1 MKKQTPPTNQINQ
14 IKKGIPVS
22 AGIAFA
28 PVVVIDAE
36 DYRIPRRHLG
46 RSEIRADLDR
56 LRKALSESAKDVAK
70 LRETVTKKFGRQT
83 AAIFDMH
90 WLYLRDRKLY
100 NEIAETIRDQL
111 VTAEYATSIVLRQK
125 ALILLESADHYMA
138 ERVTDIY
145 DIERRILHNL
155 IGEKREDL
163 SHLSSDVV
171 VIAHELTPSQT
182 AHLDNAHVKGL
193 ATDAGGRTGHSAIV
207 ARALGIPAVVGLNDI
222 TALVSG
228 GDELIID
235 GTRGIVVIKPDEATT
250 EQYRRYE
257 HELISLGQ
265 ERQGLRDLPAV
276 TSCGTKVLLYGN
288 IEFPHEAQTCLD
300 NGAEG
305 IGLYR
310 TEFLH
315 LGTETEPSEQDHYEA
330 YRTALEVM
338 GERPLIIRTLDLGAD
353 KYTQAR
359 AATPERNPFLGCR
372 SIRFCLQSEHLPLF
386 RKQFRALLR
395 ASAHGDIR
403 ILLPLITTL
412 TELHQ
417 SRMVLGEVMEELDE
431 QGIAYRHDIPVG
443 IMVETP
449 SAAISARIFA
459 PESQF
464 FSIGTND
471 LIQYT
476 LAVDRANEHVASLF
490 TAANPALIR
499 MIRDVIKTGRQYD
512 IPVALCGEMASEPE
526 FCLLLLGLGLRMF
539 SVAPQAIP
547 TIKQI
552 IRASTIEHAQR
563 VARRVMTLHTDR
575 QIMHYVRQETR
586 KVFPDLV

>member
-1 MKKQTPPTNQINQ
+1 MKKQTEEPSMH

-22 AGIAFA
+22 PGIAFA
-28 PVVVIDAE
+28 PAVVIDAE
-36 DYRIPRRHLG
+36 DYRIPRRHLA
-46 RSEIRADLDR
+46 RTEIRAELAR
-56 LRKALSESAKDVAK
+56 VRKALADSAADVAK
-70 LRETVTKKFGRQT
+70 LRGTVTKRFGRQT

-90 WLYLRDRKLY
+90 WLYLRDRQLY
-100 NEIAETIRDQL
+100 NEIADTIRDQL

-125 ALILLESADHYMA
+125 ALVLLESADHYMA

-155 IGEKREDL
+155 IGDKREDI

-171 VIAHELTPSQT
+171 VIAHDLTPSQT

-193 ATDAGGRTGHSAIV
+193 ATDAGGRTSHSAIV
-207 ARALGIPAVVGLNDI
+207 AHALGIPAVVGLNDI
-222 TALVSG
+222 TALISG

-235 GTRGIVVIKPDEATT
+235 GTRGAVVIKPDEATIQ
-250 EQYRRYE
+250 QYRQYQQ
-257 HELISLGQ
+257 ELISQGQ
-265 ERQGLRDLPAV
+265 ELRALRDLPAV
-276 TSCGTKVLLYGN
+276 TKCGTKVKLFGN
-288 IEFPHEAQTCLD
+288 IEFPHEAQACLD

-315 LGTETEPSEQDHYEA
+315 LGAETEPSEQDHYEA
-330 YRTALEVM
+330 YCAALKVM
-338 GERPLIIRTLDLGAD
+338 GDRPLIIRTLDLGAD
-353 KYTQAR
+353 KYTQAK
-359 AATPERNPFLGCR
+359 AAAPERNPFLGCR
-372 SIRFCLQSEHLPLF
+372 SIRFCLQSENLPLF
-386 RKQFRALLR
+386 RKQLRALLR
-395 ASAHGDIR
+395 ASEHGDIR

-431 QGIAYRHDIPVG
+431 QDIAYRHDIPVG

-449 SAAISARIFA
+449 SAALSARIFA
-459 PESQF
+459 PESAF

-476 LAVDRANEHVASLF
+476 LAVDRANECVASLF
-490 TAANPALIR
+490 TAANPALIG
-499 MIRDVIKTGRQYD
+499 MIRDVIKVGKRNE

-526 FCLLLLGLGLRMF
+526 FCLLLLGLGLRIF

-547 TIKQI
+547 TLKQI
-552 IRASTIEHAQR
+552 IRASTMKHAQR
-563 VARRVMTLHTDR
+563 VARRAMTLHTDR
-575 QIMHYVRQETR
+575 QITHYLRRETR
-586 KVFPDLV
+586 KVFPELV

>member
-1 MKKQTPPTNQINQ
+1 MTNPKEQTSSLT
-14 IKKGIPVS
+14 KKGIPVS
-22 AGIAFA
+22 GGIAFA
-28 PVVVIDAE
+28 PAVVIDAE
-36 DYRIPRRHLG
+36 DYRIPRRHLS
-46 RSEIRADLDR
+46 RSDIRPEMSR
-56 LRKALSESAKDVAK
+56 LRKALTDSAAEVAS
-70 LRETVTKKFGRQT
+70 LRESVTEKFGRQT

-100 NEIAETIRDQL
+100 SEIAETIRDQL

-125 ALILLESADHYMA
+125 ALMLLESTDQYMA

-155 IGEKREDL
+155 IGEKREDI
-163 SHLSSDVV
+163 SHLTADVV
-171 VIAHELTPSQT
+171 VIAHDLTPSQT
-182 AHLDNAHVKGL
+182 AHLDNARVKGL
-193 ATDAGGRTGHSAIV
+193 ATDAGGRTSHSAIV

-228 GDELIID
+228 GDDLIID
-235 GTRGIVVIKPDEATT
+235 GTRGVVIIKPDEATT
-250 EQYRRYE
+250 QQYRQYE
-257 HELISLGQ
+257 QELISLDH
-265 ERQGLRDLPAV
+265 ELEALRDLPAV
-276 TSCGTKVLLYGN
+276 TSCGTKVQMFGN
-288 IEFPHEAQTCLD
+288 IEFPQEAQACLD
-300 NGAEG
+300 YGAEG

-315 LGTETEPSEQDHYEA
+315 LGAETEPSEQDHYEA
-330 YRTALEVM
+330 YCQALEVM
-338 GERPLIIRTLDLGAD
+338 GDRPLIIRTLDLGAD

-359 AATPERNPFLGCR
+359 AAAPERNPFLGCR
-372 SIRFCLQSEHLPLF
+372 SIRFCLQSENLPLF
-386 RKQFRALLR
+386 RRQLRALLR

-417 SRMVLGEVMEELDE
+417 TRMILGEVMDELDE
-431 QGIAYRHDIPVG
+431 QGLDYRPDIPVG

-449 SAAISARIFA
+449 AAALSTRIFG
-459 PESQF
+459 PESSF

-490 TAANPALIR
+490 TAAHPAVIG
-499 MIRDVIKTGRQYD
+499 MIRDVIKAGKRYN
-512 IPVALCGEMASEPE
+512 IPVALCGEMGSEPE
-526 FCLLLLGLGLRMF
+526 FCLLLLGLGLRIF

-547 TIKQI
+547 TIKKV
-552 IRASTIEHAQR
+552 IRASNLVHAQR
-563 VARRVMTLHTDR
+563 VARRAMTLHTDR
-575 QIMHYVRQETR
+575 QIMHYLRLETR

>member
-1 MKKQTPPTNQINQ
+1 MNDPIGQTAMET
-14 IKKGIPVS
+14 KKGIPVS
-22 AGIAFA
+22 SGIAFA
-28 PVVVIDAE
+28 PAVVIDAE
-36 DYRIPRRHLG
+36 DYRIPRRHLL
-46 RSEIRADLDR
+46 RSEIKDELARV
-56 LRKALSESAKDVAK
+56 RKALADSAAGVAK
-70 LRETVTKKFGRQT
+70 LRETATEKFGRQT

-90 WLYLRDRKLY
+90 WLYLRDRNLY
-100 NEIAETIRDQL
+100 REIAETVRDQL

-125 ALILLESADHYMA
+125 ALMLLESADHYMA
-138 ERVTDIY
+138 DRVTDIY

-163 SHLSSDVV
+163 SHLSADVV

-182 AHLDNAHVKGL
+182 AHLDNTHVKGI
-193 ATDAGGRTGHSAIV
+193 ATDAGGRTSHSAIV

-235 GTRGIVVIKPDEATT
+235 GTRGTVVINPLITLGE
-250 EQYRRYE
+250 
-257 HELISLGQ
+257 EL
-265 ERQGLRDLPAV
+265 RTLRDLPAV
-276 TSCGTKVLLYGN
+276 TECGTKIQLLGN
-288 IEFPHEAQTCLD
+288 IEFPSEAQTCLD

-315 LGTETEPSEQDHYEA
+315 LGRETEPTEEEHYQA
-330 YRTALEVM
+330 YSQTLQVM
-338 GERPLIIRTLDLGAD
+338 GDRPLVIRTLDLGAD

-359 AATPERNPFLGCR
+359 AVAPERNPFLGCR
-372 SIRFCLQSEHLPLF
+372 SIRFCLQPDRLPLF
-386 RKQFRALLR
+386 RRQLRAMLR
-395 ASAHGDIR
+395 ASAHGDVR

-412 TELHQ
+412 TELRQ
-417 SRMVLGEVMEELDE
+417 ARMILGEVSEELDE
-431 QGIAYRHDIPVG
+431 QAVAYRRDIPIG

-449 SAAISARIFA
+449 SAALSAPIFA
-459 PESQF
+459 PEASF

-490 TAANPALIR
+490 TPANPALIR
-499 MIRDVIKTGRQYD
+499 MIREVIKAGRRYD
-512 IPVALCGEMASEPE
+512 IPVALCGEMASQLE
-526 FCLLLLGLGLRMF
+526 FCLLLLGLGLRQF

-547 TIKQI
+547 SVKKL
-552 IRASTIEHAQR
+552 IRASTLQHAQR
-563 VARRVMTLHTDR
+563 VARRVMDLHTDR
-575 QIMHYVRQETR
+575 QILHYLRRETR

>member
-1 MKKQTPPTNQINQ
+1 MKNQEEQPSVQ
-14 IKKGIPVS
+14 IRKGIPVS
-22 AGIAFA
+22 GGIAFA
-28 PVVVIDAE
+28 PAVVIDAE
-36 DYRIPRRHLG
+36 DYRIPRRHLA
-46 RSEIRADLDR
+46 RSEIRDELNR
-56 LRKALSESAKDVAK
+56 VRKALSESAAEVAK

-100 NEIAETIRDQL
+100 SEIAETVRDQL

-125 ALILLESADHYMA
+125 ALMLLESADHYMA

-155 IGEKREDL
+155 IGEKREDV
-163 SHLSSDVV
+163 SHLTSDVV
-171 VIAHELTPSQT
+171 VVAHDLTPSQT

-193 ATDAGGRTGHSAIV
+193 ATDAGGRTSHSAIV

-228 GDELIID
+228 GDQLIID
-235 GTRGIVVIKPDEATT
+235 GTRGTVVIKPDEPTT
-250 EQYRRYE
+250 EQYRLYDQ
-257 HELISLGQ
+257 ELISLGD
-265 ERQGLRDLPAV
+265 ELKALRDLPAV
-276 TSCGTKVLLYGN
+276 TKCGTAVQLYGN
-288 IEFPHEAQTCLD
+288 IEFPHEAQACLD

-315 LGTETEPSEQDHYEA
+315 LGAETEPSEKDHYQA
-330 YRTALEVM
+330 YRKTLEVM
-338 GERPLIIRTLDLGAD
+338 GDRPLIIRTLDLGAD

-359 AATPERNPFLGCR
+359 AAAPERNPFLGCR
-372 SIRFCLQSEHLPLF
+372 SIRFCLQSENLPLF
-386 RKQFRALLR
+386 RRQLRALLR

-431 QGIAYRHDIPVG
+431 QGIDYRHDIPVG

-449 SAAISARIFA
+449 SAALSARIFA
-459 PESQF
+459 PEANF

-476 LAVDRANEHVASLF
+476 LAVDRANEHVAGLF
-490 TAANPALIR
+490 TAANPALIG
-499 MIRDVIKTGRQYD
+499 MIRDVIRVGRRHS

-547 TIKQI
+547 TVKQI
-552 IRASTIEHAQR
+552 VRASTIEHAQR
-563 VARRVMTLHTDR
+563 VARRVMALHTDR
-575 QIMHYVRQETR
+575 QIMHYLRRETR